1 MTFLYDFLTI
11 IKFSFGK
18 ILPSLWGSVNH
29 LRIKNCC
36 TARFFIVP
44 AQQSVC
50 SLFCYSIRV
59 FDTFI
64 TTYFPSTIVFKPFMA
79 YFFVKFFKFIRACY
93 GIIKIKRCF
102 LCM

>member
-44 AQQSVC
+44 AQQSM
-50 SLFCYSIRV
+50 F
-59 FDTFI
+59 
-64 TTYFPSTIVFKPFMA
+64 
-79 YFFVKFFKFIRACY
+79 
-93 GIIKIKRCF
+93 
-102 LCM
+102 